1 MLFEHGNTPMVSVG
15 NVFHTVMVGHNN
27 SLKIKPFYIRL
38 LMGAMSS
45 IMYMLFFL
53 ISLKRQP
60 IFKFNYLTA
69 CFVIGYFV
77 EIILEKTEEILPN
90 IIDKISTILLG
101 GNYEK
106 NNNHFF
112 SHITMWLSNHK

>member
-1 MLFEHGNTPMVSVG
+1 MSQELNEFFIILILLLFGTSG
-15 NVFHTVMVGHNN
+15 NVLYRLNK

-53 ISLKRQP
+53 ISMKRQP

-77 EIILEKTEEILPN
+77 EIILEKTDEILPN

-101 GNYEK
+101 GINDK
-106 NNNHFF
+106 NN
-112 SHITMWLSNHK
+112 KKGKE